1 MYQSN
6 KQPLG
11 VSLLIVN
18 FLVACGGGEESGVP
32 MDSPLLDPDG
42 AAMNESSP
50 ELFQARFE
58 TTAGDF
64 VIEVNKE
71 WAPTGADRFYN
82 LVNNGFYDG
91 VAFFRV
97 IEGFMVQFGI
107 HGDPLVNVGWQTS
120 QIPDDTP
127 MQSNIRGTVSFAM
140 TSQPNS
146 RTTQIFINF
155 GNNSNLDSYG
165 GGFAPFGVVTEG
177 MDVVDQ
183 LYSGYGESA
192 PGGTGPDPIQFMNV
206 GNAYLQSEFP
216 ELDYVERATI
226 IGN

>member
-11 VSLLIVN
+11 VLLLTVTL
-18 FLVACGGGEESGVP
+18 LVACGGGEESGVP

-71 WAPTGADRFYN
+71 WAPTGVDRFYN

-107 HGDPLVNVGWQTS
+107 HGDPLVSASWQTS
-120 QIPDDTP
+120 QIPDDPPT
-127 MQSNIRGTVSFAM
+127 QSNTRGTVSFAM
-140 TSQPNS
+140 TSQSNS

-155 GNNSNLDSYG
+155 GDNSNLDSYD
-165 GGFAPFGVVTEG
+165 FAPFGTVTEG

-183 LYSGYGESA
+183 LYSGYGEGA
-192 PGGTGPDPIQFMNV
+192 PQGRGPDQLRFTDE

-216 ELDYVERATI
+216 ELDYVERVTI
-226 IGN
+226 IGG

>member
-11 VSLLIVN
+11 ILLLIVS
-18 FLVACGGGEESGVP
+18 FLAACGGGEESGVP
-32 MDSPLLDPDG
+32 LDSPLLDP
-42 AAMNESSP
+42 ASTAMNQSSP

-71 WAPTGADRFYN
+71 WAPAGADRFYN

-107 HGDPLVNVGWQTS
+107 HGDPLVSASWQTS
-120 QIPDDTP
+120 QIQDDTP
-127 MQSNIRGTVSFAM
+127 MQSNARGTASFAM

-155 GNNSNLDSYG
+155 GDNSNLDSYG
-165 GGFAPFGVVTEG
+165 FAPFGTVTEG

-183 LYSGYGESA
+183 LYSGYGEGA
-192 PGGTGPDPIQFMNV
+192 PQGTGPDQLRFTDE

-216 ELDYVERATI
+216 ELDYVERAII
-226 IGN
+226 IGG